1 MLSGMTIISL
11 AIITMNNRAIWKSG
25 VTLAII
31 AAICTSLVAL
41 TWQLTA
47 DRIEANKIAWLERSL
62 QPALAG
68 LFFDSPV
75 TESMIVIPPPHELPG
90 SEAAII
96 YRVYAAEDPVAAL
109 FVVSARDGYAGPI
122 RILLGIAL
130 DGTVTGVRVLEHRE
144 TPGLGDRIETMKS
157 DWVLQFDGRSLRDPE
172 PDRWAI
178 RGDYGDF
185 DQLTGAS
192 VTPRAIIK
200 AIKTTLIYFEANRDA
215 VFAARAADEDDA
227 SEESQ

>member
-1 MLSGMTIISL
+1 MTIISS
-11 AIITMNNRAIWKSG
+11 AIITMNDRPIWKSG

-31 AAICTSLVAL
+31 AAVCTSLVAF

-47 DRIEANKIAWLERSL
+47 DRIEANKKAWLERSL

-68 LFFDSPV
+68 LFFDGSV
-75 TESMIVIPPPHELPG
+75 TESIIVISPPHELPG

-96 YRVYAAEDPVAAL
+96 YRVYADEEPVAAL

-122 RILLGIAL
+122 QILIGVTT
-130 DGTVTGVRVLEHRE
+130 DGSVTGVRVLEHRE
-144 TPGLGDRIETMKS
+144 TPGLGDKIEITKS

-172 PDRWAI
+172 PGRWAI
-178 RGDYGDF
+178 RDDNGDF

-192 VTPRAIIK
+192 VTPRAITK
-200 AIKTTLIYFEANRDA
+200 AIKATLIYFEANKDA
-215 VFAARAADEDDA
+215 VFAAPAQGEAGA
-227 SEESQ
+227 VEESD

>member
-1 MLSGMTIISL
+1 
-11 AIITMNNRAIWKSG
+11 MNDRPIWKSG

-31 AAICTSLVAL
+31 AAVCTSLVAL
-41 TWQLTA
+41 TWHLTA
-47 DRIEANKIAWLERSL
+47 DRIEANRKAWLERSL

-68 LFFDSPV
+68 LFFDSAV
-75 TESMIVIPPPHELPG
+75 TESMIIIPPPHELPG

-122 RILLGIAL
+122 RILLGVAM
-130 DGTVTGVRVLEHRE
+130 DGTVTGVRILEHRE
-144 TPGLGDRIETMKS
+144 TPGLGDKIETTKS
-157 DWVLQFDGRSLRDPE
+157 DWVLQFNGLSLRDPAS
-172 PDRWAI
+172 DKWAI
-178 RGDYGDF
+178 RGDGGDF

-200 AIKTTLIYFEANRDA
+200 AIKATLIYFEANRDA
-215 VFAARAADEDDA
+215 VFAVAAVNEA
-227 SEESQ
+227 AAAEESD

>member
-1 MLSGMTIISL
+1 MAWPGTWADPM
-11 AIITMNNRAIWKSG
+11 ADRPVWKSG

-41 TWQLTA
+41 TWQFTA
-47 DRIEANKIAWLERSL
+47 ERIETNQRAWLERSL

-75 TESMIVIPPPHELPG
+75 TESRVIIRPPHDLPG
-90 SEAAII
+90 SEAII
-96 YRVYAAEDPVAAL
+96 VYRIYAGEDAVAAL
-109 FVVSARDGYAGPI
+109 FVVSASDGYAGPI
-122 RILLGIAL
+122 RLLIGVAI

-144 TPGLGDRIETMKS
+144 TPGMGDKIEITKS
-157 DWVLQFDGRSLRDPE
+157 DWVLQFDGHSLRDPE
-172 PDRWAI
+172 PGQWAI
-178 RGDYGDF
+178 LGDGGEF

-200 AIKTTLIYFEANRDA
+200 AIKETLTYFDA
-215 VFAARAADEDDA
+215 HRAAIFAAPAENADAPNAEG
-227 SEESQ
+227 S